1 MSNDVGKEMHSG
13 DHMLN
18 GPIEKPHSGD
28 YSLNDL
34 TKKPL
39 SGDYSLND
47 LTKKPLSG
55 DYKLSIVHL
64 YPDLLNLYGDRG
76 NIQCLRMRCKWRGID
91 AQVTECN
98 LDDRLSLASAD
109 IVLLGGGS
117 DREQQIVCTRL
128 QQVRPELR
136 DYVEDGGTLIAIC
149 GGYQLLGHYYDTPE
163 GRMKGLS
170 LVDLYT
176 EQGSPRLISNI
187 VLRNESLPD
196 ALQDSLPDLLP
207 DAVSGSSPSI
217 PSGALSVDQ
226 PDSLPYEIVG
236 FENHGGRTYIGDNMP
251 FGKVLYGHGN
261 NGKDAYEGVLYR
273 NVIGTYLHGPLLP
286 KNPHVCDLLLQRALS
301 RKYGVSL
308 TDFPALDDSL
318 EKEANRA
325 VLSRYL

>member
-18 GPIEKPHSGD
+18 DPIEKPHSGD
-28 YSLNDL
+28 CSLNDL

-196 ALQDSLPDLLP
+196 TI
-207 DAVSGSSPSI
+207 SGSSPSI

-308 TDFPALDDSL
+308 TDFPALDDTL
-318 EKEANRA
+318 EKEANRS

>member
-1 MSNDVGKEMHSG
+1 MSNDAGKEMHRG
-13 DHMLN
+13 EPMLKD
-18 GPIEKPHSGD
+18 P
-28 YSLNDL
+28 
-34 TKKPL
+34 TKKPQ
-39 SGDYSLND
+39 
-47 LTKKPLSG
+47 SG
-55 DYKLSIVHL
+55 DYKLNIVHL

-98 LDDRLSLASAD
+98 LDDKLSLASAD

-149 GGYQLLGHYYDTPE
+149 GGYQLLGHYYDTSE
-163 GRMKGLS
+163 GRMEGLS

-187 VLRNESLPD
+187 VLRNEYLPD
-196 ALQDSLPDLLP
+196 A
-207 DAVSGSSPSI
+207 
-217 PSGALSVDQ
+217 
-226 PDSLPYEIVG
+226 LPYEIVG
-236 FENHGGRTYIGDNMP
+236 FENHGGRTYIGNNMP

-261 NGKDAYEGVLYR
+261 NGKDTCEGVLYR

-286 KNPHVCDLLLQRALS
+286 KNPHVCDLLLQRALD
-301 RKYGVSL
+301 RKYGISL
-308 TDFPALDDSL
+308 ASFPALDDSL
-318 EKEANRA
+318 EMAANRA
-325 VLSRYL
+325 VVTRFHSPLAP

>member
-18 GPIEKPHSGD
+18 GPIKKPHSGD

-176 EQGSPRLISNI
+176 EQDSPRLISNI

-196 ALQDSLPDLLP
+196 TI
-207 DAVSGSSPSI
+207 SGSSPSI

-261 NGKDAYEGVLYR
+261 NGKDACEGVLYR

-308 TDFPALDDSL
+308 TDFPALDDSI
-318 EKEANRA
+318 ERKANQA
-325 VLSRYL
+325 ILSRYL

>member
-13 DHMLN
+13 NHMLN
-18 GPIEKPHSGD
+18 GPIKKPHSGD
-28 YSLNDL
+28 YKLN
-34 TKKPL
+34 
-39 SGDYSLND
+39 
-47 LTKKPLSG
+47 
-55 DYKLSIVHL
+55 IVHL

-98 LDDRLSLASAD
+98 LEDHLSLASAD

-187 VLRNESLPD
+187 VLRN
-196 ALQDSLPDLLP
+196 DSLPDTI
-207 DAVSGSSPSI
+207 SGSSPSI

-251 FGKVLYGHGN
+251 FGKVMYGHGN

-308 TDFPALDDSL
+308 TDFPALDDSM

-325 VLSRYL
+325 ILSRYL